1 MPLGTLDRTPP
12 PIFRQGPSALTKLVF
27 FAALALFLMV
37 ADGRLRLIAPL
48 RSGLAVALLPVQRAL
63 AAPVALAAS
72 ARDYLGGLEA
82 ALGSAEDA
90 RKRLAAQSG
99 QLARTER
106 LAQENERLRAL
117 LALRP
122 EIVARTQAAEILYE
136 AADPF
141 SRKVIVDR
149 GATHEVAAG
158 SPVIDEAGVL
168 GQVTRLYPLTAE
180 VTLSIDKDGAIPVL
194 NTRTQQR
201 SVAFGG
207 LQLPGGGGAL
217 ELRFLPANA
226 DVQVGDA
233 AYPMRLGVPGRHNL
247 LNAAGAVAA
256 LSHAVPD
263 TGPGTWVQLLGRF
276 TGVARRFERV
286 GERAG
291 VVVVDD
297 YAHNPAKVAAVVAT
311 GRAVVGAGRLV
322 VVFQPHLFTRTRDQ
336 AEGFGA
342 ALLAADAVF
351 VLPVYPSREQPIP
364 GVTSPLV
371 SDAARSRGHRAVA
384 DVDYLAALVP
394 RLAPELRPG
403 DLLVTMGAGDVNR
416 LGEEYLARGEGA

>member
-233 AYPMRLGVPGRHNL
+233 LVTSGLDGVYPPGL
-247 LNAAGAVAA
+247 
-256 LSHAVPD
+256 P
-263 TGPGTWVQLLGRF
+263 
-276 TGVARRFERV
+276 VAR
-286 GERAG
+286 
-291 VVVVDD
+291 
-297 YAHNPAKVAAVVAT
+297 VAAVQRRSEVGFARILLEPAARVE
-311 GRAVVGAGRLV
+311 GVRHVLIVQPLAQQMPARPPEAGGAAEGSIGGIGGIVGAR
-322 VVFQPHLFTRTRDQ
+322 
-336 AEGFGA
+336 GA
-342 ALLAADAVF
+342 SAAA
-351 VLPVYPSREQPIP
+351 
-364 GVTSPLV
+364 
-371 SDAARSRGHRAVA
+371 AARAGSATKG
-384 DVDYLAALVP
+384 
-394 RLAPELRPG
+394 PG
-403 DLLVTMGAGDVNR
+403 R
-416 LGEEYLARGEGA
+416 